1 MTTTIPVQAKIAAAW
16 TSFTLLYAYVDIL
29 NFFKPGVLDSILHGK
44 VWDFDV
50 SAPLLTLMLASVAI
64 PSVMVFLSLV
74 LPARANRLTNIT
86 VAIVL
91 VPYTLFNVAG
101 ESLEWAAFYAIS
113 IGLEV
118 ALLVFIVR
126 SAWTWRASTAVA
138 ATALS
143 SVR

>member
-1 MTTTIPVQAKIAAAW
+1 MTTAIPVQAKITAAW

-50 SAPLLTLMLASVAI
+50 SAPLLTFMLASVAI
-64 PSVMVFLSLV
+64 PSVMVFLSMV
-74 LPARANRLTNIT
+74 FPARANRITNLV
-86 VAIVL
+86 VAALL

-101 ESLEWAAFYAIS
+101 ESVEWAAFYAVS
-113 IGLEV
+113 IGIEL
-118 ALLVFIVR
+118 ALLAFILR
-126 SAWTWRASTAVA
+126 SAWIWRASAEVA
-138 ATALS
+138 PATPG